1 MASSRINLAMAR
13 DRMVPNW
20 LSTIHETLMTPHRAI
35 LLTGVLALSFLMIE
49 SLEQLAKIASVLQLY
64 SYAALNVGCVVL
76 RVAQPDWYEP
86 SYRTP
91 GFPVAQGLAALAC
104 LGIILYSDPF
114 AQIAIVVLI
123 VASLAWYAAWG
134 RTRVEIEHAMPE
146 FRAQWGEQGWGALTA
161 PASEFAVELPEVL
174 APGERVINVDD
185 ARRVAVALANP
196 AHETDLLQLGRYIA
210 TGREAGGHVAGLHL
224 VDVPLQTPLRAAREQ
239 FTERPSV
246 EQSIATLT
254 ERAEARR
261 RTNGGR
267 PLHETTIESV
277 VDVAHDVFGGLINE
291 TRTQDAD
298 LLLMGWQG
306 GFNVGRIYNSPIQ
319 RIIKNLQADLAV
331 LKDRGFEDMDQILI
345 PWGGGL
351 HAQLGLEIAL
361 RVARTTGAT
370 VNLLRVVR
378 EDVDTED
385 EKAALAETVADL
397 VGDDADV
404 QYLVQTAESVTE
416 GVDAAMAETD
426 YDFVIIG
433 ASREW
438 TLRQVLFGSIPDVVA
453 DRADCS
459 VLMVRRYVP
468 DTLSVRAVE
477 GVKRLKE
484 SVGLT
489 TSPEE

>member
-1 MASSRINLAMAR
+1 VA
-13 DRMVPNW
+13 
-20 LSTIHETLMTPHRAI
+20 
-35 LLTGVLALSFLMIE
+35 
-49 SLEQLAKIASVLQLY
+49 
-64 SYAALNVGCVVL
+64 L

-91 GFPVAQGLAALAC
+91 GFPFAQGLAALAC
-104 LGIILYSDPF
+104 LGIILYSGVF

-123 VASLAWYAAWG
+123 VMSLGWYYAWG
-134 RTRVEIEHAMPE
+134 RTRVEIEHAVPE

-161 PASEFAVELPEVL
+161 PAPEFAVELPEVL
-174 APGERVINVDD
+174 APGERAITADD

-210 TGREAGGHVAGLHL
+210 TGSAAGGHVSGIHL
-224 VDVPLQTPLRAAREQ
+224 VDVPLQTPLREARER
-239 FTERPSV
+239 FTERPSL
-246 EQSIATLT
+246 ERAIATLT
-254 ERAEARR
+254 EQAEARR
-261 RTNGGR
+261 RTDGAR

-277 VDVAHDVFGGLINE
+277 VDVAHDVFGGLVDE
-291 TRTQDAD
+291 TRAREAD

-306 GFNVGRIYNSPIQ
+306 GFNVGRIYNSPVQRVIQ
-319 RIIKNLQADLAV
+319 NVQADLAV
-331 LKDRGFEDMDQILI
+331 LKDRGFDTMDEILL

-378 EDVDTED
+378 EDVDAEQET
-385 EKAALAETVADL
+385 AALSETVADL
-397 VGDDADV
+397 VGRDADV
-404 QYLVQTAESVTE
+404 RYLVQTAESVTE
-416 GVDAAMAETD
+416 GIDHAMAETD

-438 TLRQVLFGSIPDVVA
+438 SLRQVLFGSIPDVVA